1 MITSSSKVQ
10 KAREHCSVIAWG
22 FALCSSVEG
31 MIQSCVHPTA
41 MGTSLPPCEPRAV
54 SLEVG
59 VLAWSILLEHKRTGT
74 ECRGLCS
81 PCASM
86 TWGHPI
92 RPLSS
97 TSSLYIHL
105 LSTQIQPQLWVWGPH
120 LHQYPDSVY
129 KGNLYTVLSS

>member
-10 KAREHCSVIAWG
+10 KARGHCSAIAWG

-31 MIQSCVHPTA
+31 MIHSCVHPTA
-41 MGTSLPPCEPRAV
+41 MGTSLPPTAV

-74 ECRGLCS
+74 ECRSLCS
-81 PCASM
+81 PCASI
-86 TWGHPI
+86 TWAPYHHI
-92 RPLSS
+92 RHLSS

-105 LSTQIQPQLWVWGPH
+105 LSMQIQLQLWVWGPY